1 MKPSRDS
8 AAVETSYGVAI
19 PGPENGRG
27 TLVEVRPVEVPPVEV
42 PPVKASGAEVWD
54 WLWLLWDHRRF
65 LARAVVCGMVISSL
79 IALVL
84 PKSYE
89 STIRLMPPDNESGSG
104 LAMFAAM
111 AGKGGGGMLN
121 SLAGDLLG
129 MRNSGVLFIDILR
142 GRTVEDHIVSQF
154 DLRKEYS
161 SKYWVDARKRLA
173 TNTEI
178 AEDRKSGVIT
188 ITVTDRDPHR
198 AAQIAQAYVDELD
211 HVVAD
216 VSTSSARR
224 ERIFIED
231 RLKTVKQNL
240 DESSEEFSQFASRN
254 GALDITVQGKAMVEA
269 AARLQGELIAGQS
282 ELEGLEQIYT
292 ADNVRVRSLRARVGE
307 LQQQLD
313 KLSGNGANRAA
324 APAAMNSDPPNTGN
338 EFPSIRELPLL
349 GVRWAD
355 LYRQTK
361 IQETVFE
368 LLTQQY
374 ELTKIEEAKEIPVV
388 KVLDPADVPERRS
401 FPRRTLIVLLSGLFV
416 FLGAAVWV
424 CSEAIWQ
431 RTDANDAGKM
441 LVQAVRARVLE
452 SGPMNAL
459 RARWSNRKLSKLS
472 GEETRL

>member
-8 AAVETSYGVAI
+8 AVVEPSYGVSI
-19 PGPENGRG
+19 PAPENGRS
-27 TLVEVRPVEVPPVEV
+27 TLVEV
-42 PPVKASGAEVWD
+42 PPVKASGGEVWD
-54 WLWLLWDHRRF
+54 WLWLLWDRRRF
-65 LARAVVCGMVISSL
+65 LARSVVWGMVISSL

-89 STIRLMPPDNESGSG
+89 STIRLMPPDNDSGSG
-104 LAMFAAM
+104 LAMFAAV

-142 GRTVEDHIVSQF
+142 GRTVEDRIVSQF

-173 TNTEI
+173 RNTEI

-240 DESSEEFSQFASRN
+240 DESSEDFSQFARQKWR
-254 GALDITVQGKAMVEA
+254 LDIMVKGKAMVEA

-292 ADNVRVRSLRARVGE
+292 ANNVRVRSLRARVGE

-313 KLSGNGANRAA
+313 KLSGTGAHRAT
-324 APAAMNSDPPNTGN
+324 APAVMNSDPPNTGN

-374 ELTKIEEAKEIPVV
+374 ELTKIQEAKEIPVV
-388 KVLDPADVPERRS
+388 KVLDAAEVPERRS

-416 FLGAAVWV
+416 FLSAAVRV

-431 RTDANDAGKM
+431 RTDASDAGKM

-452 SGPMNAL
+452 SRPLNAL
-459 RARWSNRKLSKLS
+459 RARWPNRKLSRLS
-472 GEETRL
+472 GEETHP

>member
-1 MKPSRDS
+1 MAP
-8 AAVETSYGVAI
+8 T
-19 PGPENGRG
+19 
-27 TLVEVRPVEVPPVEV
+27 
-42 PPVKASGAEVWD
+42 AEVWN
-54 WLWLLWDHRRF
+54 WLWLLWNRRRF
-65 LARAVVCGMVISSL
+65 VARVVVVGMVMSAV

-84 PKSYE
+84 PKTYE

-104 LAMFAAM
+104 MAMLAAI
-111 AGKGGGGMLN
+111 AGKGGGMLS

-129 MRNSGVLFIDILR
+129 TKNSGVLFIDILR
-142 GRTVEDHIVSQF
+142 GRTVEDRIVDRF
-154 DLRKEYS
+154 NLRKEYS
-161 SKYWVDARKRLA
+161 SKYQVDARKRLA
-173 TNTEI
+173 RNTEI

-224 ERIFIED
+224 ERVFIED
-231 RLKTVKQNL
+231 RLKTVKQSL
-240 DESSEEFSQFASRN
+240 DTSSQQFSQFASQS

-292 ADNVRVRSLRARVGE
+292 GNNVRVRSLRARVGE
-307 LQQQLD
+307 LKQQLD
-313 KLSGNGANRAA
+313 KLSGATASAAA
-324 APAAMNSDPPNTGN
+324 APDTASSDQANSGS
-338 EFPSIRELPLL
+338 EFPSLRELPLL

-361 IQETVFE
+361 IQETVYE

-374 ELTKIEEAKEIPVV
+374 ELAKIEEAKEIPVV
-388 KVLDPADVPERRS
+388 QVLDAADVPERRS
-401 FPRRTLIVLLSGLFV
+401 FPKRTLIVLLSGIFCLFA
-416 FLGAAVWV
+416 AAVWV

-441 LVQAVRARVLE
+441 LVQAVEARVLE
-452 SGPMNAL
+452 SKPMRAL
-459 RARWSNRKLSKLS
+459 RARWSKWKSSRLSS
-472 GEETRL
+472 EETQP